1 MGGPGEHAELLDVRG
16 FGLAAT
22 LREGFEQEE
31 YVAEGTKAT
40 KPFFHVHFRS
50 PTRGDEEQEIAPKVA
65 EERRQGSRKM
75 PP

>member
-31 YVAEGTKAT
+31 YMAEGTKAT
-40 KPFFHVHFRS
+40 KPFFHVLPQPDGEMKQLS
-50 PTRGDEEQEIAPKVA
+50 PRAA
-65 EERRQGSRKM
+65 S
-75 PP
+75 

>member
-31 YVAEGTKAT
+31 YVAEGTEAT
-40 KPFFHVHFRS
+40 KPFSMCISAAR
-50 PTRGDEEQEIAPKVA
+50 RGDEAA
-65 EERRQGSRKM
+65 
-75 PP
+75 